1 MDTCPAFCHAS
12 PDHAKRGTHVH
23 ISEGVLSP
31 AILGLGAVLTVGG
44 TALGLRRLDYDRL
57 MTVAILAAAFF
68 VGSLIHIPIGPS
80 SAHLIVNGLLG
91 VILGWAAFPAIL
103 VALML
108 QSVLFQYG
116 GFTVLGVNAFN
127 MAFPAVLSFLLLR
140 PLLSRPGRMRATA
153 AFCCGAFSVAGAAV
167 LTAASLAFT
176 DEGFLQAAQLLF
188 LAHVPVMIVEG
199 IVTMLAISFLSRV
212 RPEILSFAHG
222 FEGGSRA

>member
-1 MDTCPAFCHAS
+1 
-12 PDHAKRGTHVH
+12 VH

-31 AILGLGAVLTVGG
+31 AILGLGAALTVGG

-80 SAHLIVNGLLG
+80 SAHLILNGLLG

-127 MAFPAVLSFLLLR
+127 MAFPAVLCFLLLR
-140 PLLSRPGRMRATA
+140 PLLSRPGPMRTMG
-153 AFCCGAFSVAGAAV
+153 AFCCGALSVAGAGL
-167 LTAASLAFT
+167 LTALSLAYT
-176 DEGFLQAAQLLF
+176 NEGFLQAARLLF

-199 IVTMLAISFLSRV
+199 IMTTLIVSFLSRV
-212 RPEILSFAHG
+212 RPELLRFASRS
-222 FEGGSRA
+222 EGGIRA

>member
-1 MDTCPAFCHAS
+1 M
-12 PDHAKRGTHVH
+12 H

-176 DEGFLQAAQLLF
+176 DEGFLQAARLLF

>member
-1 MDTCPAFCHAS
+1 MPRRTTRRED
-12 PDHAKRGTHVH
+12 RHVH

-80 SAHLIVNGLLG
+80 SAHLILNGLLG

-116 GFTVLGVNAFN
+116 GLTVLGVNAFN
-127 MAFPAVLSFLLLR
+127 MAFPAVLCFLLLR
-140 PLLSRPGRMRATA
+140 PLLSRPGRMRTVG
-153 AFCCGAFSVAGAAV
+153 AFCCGALSVAGAGL
-167 LTAASLAFT
+167 LTALSLAYT
-176 DEGFLQAAQLLF
+176 NEGFLQAARLLF

-199 IVTMLAISFLSRV
+199 IVTTLTVSFLSRV
-212 RPEILSFAHG
+212 RPEILCFASSS
-222 FEGGSRA
+222 EGGIRA

>member
-1 MDTCPAFCHAS
+1 M
-12 PDHAKRGTHVH
+12 H

-212 RPEILSFAHG
+212 RPEILSFAHS

>member
-1 MDTCPAFCHAS
+1 M
-12 PDHAKRGTHVH
+12 H

-31 AILGLGAVLTVGG
+31 AILGLGAALAVGG
-44 TALGLRRLDYDRL
+44 TAIGLRRLDYDRL

-80 SAHLIVNGLLG
+80 SAHLILNGLLG

-127 MAFPAVLSFLLLR
+127 MAFPAVLSFVLLR
-140 PLLSRPGRMRATA
+140 PLLSRPGRVRAVA
-153 AFCCGAFSVAGAAV
+153 AFCCGALSVAGAGL

-176 DEGFLQAAQLLF
+176 DQGFTQAAQLLF

-199 IVTMLAISFLSRV
+199 IVTTLTVSFLSRV
-212 RPEILSFAHG
+212 RPEILGFAHSL
-222 FEGGSRA
+222 EGGPRA

>member
-12 PDHAKRGTHVH
+12 PDHAKRGTLVH

>member
-1 MDTCPAFCHAS
+1 M
-12 PDHAKRGTHVH
+12 H

-68 VGSLIHIPIGPS
+68 VGSLVHIPIGPS
-80 SAHLIVNGLLG
+80 SAHLILNGLLG
-91 VILGWAAFPAIL
+91 AILGWAAFPAIL

-127 MAFPAVLSFLLLR
+127 MAFPAVLCFLLLR
-140 PLLSRPGRMRATA
+140 PLLSRPGRIRTVA
-153 AFCCGAFSVAGAAV
+153 AFCCGALSVAGAGL
-167 LTAASLAFT
+167 LTALSLAQT
-176 DEGFLQAAQLLF
+176 DEGFLQAARLLF

-199 IVTMLAISFLSRV
+199 IVTTLAVSFLSRI
-212 RPEILSFAHG
+212 RPELLHFASN
-222 FEGGSRA
+222 FEGETRA